1 MLKKLET
8 CWKKRKNAET
18 ILDTIVD
25 PPTIPLNQ
33 IFFWG
38 NPHPNRRPT
47 LLSFLV
53 GNYYCLPVHTCST
66 QLSKSLCMI
75 RISTHALFFPYFKC
89 CTRGVP
95 KTVWGL
101 AFQEFSDDCRSM
113 QEMLWAA
120 LMEPAIWADDEKPKP
135 VEHAPDWPWLGLWF
149 ANRGRDSELY
159 SKIIVLSCLS
169 CAQVS
174 LWYFWILE
182 CSGLSSFC
190 RLFWV
195 LEADFGSRAFQEARG
210 KLGTSFGLL
219 HNEAHGFH
227 IHCTEAP
234 EAHSIHAPSWLTLL
248 ASFLHLPSWAVVQ
261 TCSNDAMA
269 ATEVINGLSTIAA
282 PFCALCAQALC
293 WPSWSLMMWLI

>member
-1 MLKKLET
+1 
-8 CWKKRKNAET
+8 
-18 ILDTIVD
+18 
-25 PPTIPLNQ
+25 
-33 IFFWG
+33 
-38 NPHPNRRPT
+38 
-47 LLSFLV
+47 
-53 GNYYCLPVHTCST
+53 
-66 QLSKSLCMI
+66 
-75 RISTHALFFPYFKC
+75 
-89 CTRGVP
+89 
-95 KTVWGL
+95 
-101 AFQEFSDDCRSM
+101 M

-149 ANRGRDSELY
+149 ANRGRDFELY

-174 LWYFWILE
+174 LWFFWILE
-182 CSGLSSFC
+182 CSGLRSFC
-190 RLFWV
+190 RLFWI
-195 LEADFGSRAFQEARG
+195 LEADFGSWAFQEARA

-261 TCSNDAMA
+261 TMPWQQLRWSMAWALLRHHSALFVRRHCADLLDHWWCGWYKHPSQLTTNWQAAVSSNQARSL
-269 ATEVINGLSTIAA
+269 EVTILSLSVS
-282 PFCALCAQALC
+282 F
-293 WPSWSLMMWLI
+293 